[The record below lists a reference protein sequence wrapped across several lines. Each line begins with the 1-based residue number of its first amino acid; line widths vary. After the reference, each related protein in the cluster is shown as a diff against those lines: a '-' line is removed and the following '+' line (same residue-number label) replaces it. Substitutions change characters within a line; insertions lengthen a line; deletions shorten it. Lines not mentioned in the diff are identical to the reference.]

1 MTNLQPLRIFLTER
15 LMLAAQEIFKAVEVT
30 ITEYHDE
37 ISRSRQENEL
47 LKSRLLEAGIQ
58 VYPELQP
65 GLSVFHREPCAGLE
79 RRDPGEKI
87 HVKQEPSASREE
99 PRVPPPQTS
108 VPEEPVSPAACL
120 EDEQKIEEMLHPQ
133 MTDISASPLL
143 EAHQCMQ
150 IKEETD
156 ESKSGLG
163 TEIFCMTQSSTS
175 DDLSSAVASNHASV
189 LETQLDNLSSMQN
202 ASELPLTSRM
212 NPGHAKMCTNFEQDK
227 EHQRRE
233 SPTFALRL
241 LDEERGQLVHKTK
254 HIHCNSYEP
263 CTTKDS
269 HLSSLDKNQC
279 RLCGKI
285 FRRISDVRIHERVH
299 SGERP
304 YLCHYCGNKF
314 KQKGHL
320 RTHIRIHTGEKPFM
334 CPKCGR
340 RFKDPSVKNKHV
352 KRCKFYTVKMLEIRD
367 T

>member
-30 ITEYHDE
+30 ITEFHDE

-65 GLSVFHREPCAGLE
+65 GLSVFHREPCPGSE

-87 HVKQEPSASREE
+87 QVKQEPSASREE
-99 PRVPPPQTS
+99 PQVPPPLTS

-175 DDLSSAVASNHASV
+175 DDLSSAVASNHASL
-189 LETQLDNLSSMQN
+189 LETQLDDLSSMQN

-212 NPGHAKMCTNFEQDK
+212 NAGHAKMCTNYEQDK

-233 SPTFALRL
+233 RYSMIRARGIGKLPKVGR
-241 LDEERGQLVHKTK
+241 ERKM
-254 HIHCNSYEP
+254 EP
-263 CTTKDS
+263 RIE
-269 HLSSLDKNQC
+269 NQRTC
-279 RLCGKI
+279 KKK
-285 FRRISDVRIHERVH
+285 ERVP
-299 SGERP
+299 EV
-304 YLCHYCGNKF
+304 L
-314 KQKGHL
+314 
-320 RTHIRIHTGEKPFM
+320 
-334 CPKCGR
+334 
-340 RFKDPSVKNKHV
+340 
-352 KRCKFYTVKMLEIRD
+352 MLEDEQCMQR
-367 T
+367 